1 MISSEII
8 KQLREQTGAAVLN
21 CKKALEQ
28 TEGDVNKAIEI
39 LRKEGQKI
47 VDKKSSRATREGLI
61 GSYVHGNGKTAAL
74 VEINCETDFVAR
86 NEEFK
91 NLVHNLAMQIV
102 AASPKYLSP
111 EDIPAEILEKEKEIY
126 REQLLKEGKPE
137 KMLDKI
143 MEGKLQKYYQETCL
157 LKQLFIKDDKLTI
170 ENLVK
175 QAITKLGENIQVK
188 RFVRFSL

>member
-8 KQLREQTGAAVLN
+8 KQLREETGAAVLN

-28 TEGDVNKAIEI
+28 TKGDVNKAIEI

-74 VEINCETDFVAR
+74 VEVNCETDFVAR

-102 AASPKYLSP
+102 AANPKYLNP
-111 EDIPAEILEKEKEIY
+111 EEIPAEVLEKEKEIY

-157 LKQLFIKDDKLTI
+157 MKQLFIKDDKLTI

-188 RFVRFSL
+188 KFVRFSL